1 MLETAVRYKLMK
13 IITIIKS
20 GLKII
25 SATILLIFIPSV
37 LFYSCI
43 SSYPSSRVK
52 SQLFN
57 SDTKPCQTLEIKTG
71 KKGTLQVTPNISY
84 SDDIVAIHIT
94 GLQPFQIGSLKLS
107 VTDSKDIRWE
117 SVACFQANESG
128 EINPENQ
135 APIAGGSYEG
145 KHTMGLFWSLKPEKL
160 SSFHFDTDLNFTI
173 SFDTGDGDRL
183 TRTILRKSYENIENH
198 NITKKEIRNKMV
210 ANFYLH
216 ETDTQRPTLV
226 LLPGSGGNFQHRKAG
241 YIASKG
247 YNVLDLKYF
256 GAKNL
261 PENLENVP
269 LEYLHNAI
277 NWLKNK
283 PAVDSSK
290 IALMGRSKGA
300 EYALLYASKYN
311 DVKALVS
318 EVGSSVTWSSKRYIK
333 SPWSYNGK
341 GVPKARGG
349 IRYLKSTGGKA
360 QVQLPYMLSAFEKTK
375 RIEKSSI
382 KIENIKCPI
391 LLISGEDD
399 LQWPSTMMSNRIKA
413 RAEKYKF
420 NYEIKHYSYENAGH
434 QFDDLPFIPQL
445 DFSNI
450 STWKSG
456 GNFQGNA
463 LASIDSW
470 NRIFIFL
477 NKQLGTIELNK

>member
-1 MLETAVRYKLMK
+1 MK
-13 IITIIKS
+13 ILATINKYTVKKI
-20 GLKII
+20 LILII
-25 SATILLIFIPSV
+25 SIVPIS
-37 LFYSCI
+37 SCI
-43 SSYPSSRVK
+43 SPYSSIPIN

-57 SDTKPCQTLEIKTG
+57 SNTKPCKTLEIETG
-71 KKGTLQVTPNISY
+71 EKGILTVTPNISY
-84 SDDIVAIHIT
+84 ADDKVAIHVT
-94 GLQPFQIGSLKLS
+94 GLQPFQIRSLKLS
-107 VTDSKDIRWE
+107 VTDSKGIRWE
-117 SVACFQANESG
+117 SVACFQANEYG

-173 SFDTGDGDRL
+173 SFGTGDGDRL

-210 ANFYLH
+210 ANFYKH
-216 ETDTQRPTLV
+216 ETNNQRPTVV
-226 LLPGSGGNFQHRKAG
+226 LLAGSGGNFQHRKAG
-241 YIASKG
+241 YLASKG

-261 PENLENVP
+261 PEQLENVP
-269 LEYLHNAI
+269 LEYLHTAI
-277 NWLKNK
+277 NWLKNQST
-283 PAVDSSK
+283 VDASK

-311 DVKALVS
+311 DVNAVVS
-318 EVGSSVTWSSKRYIK
+318 TVGSSVTWSSKRYIK
-333 SPWSYNGK
+333 SSWSYNGK
-341 GVPKARGG
+341 GVPMARGSITEA
-349 IRYLKSTGGKA
+349 IRFLKSTGGKA

-399 LQWPSTMMSNRIKA
+399 LQWPSTMMSNRIKV

-420 NYEIKHYSYENAGH
+420 KYEIKHYSYENAGH
-434 QFDDLPFIPQL
+434 QFDDLPFIPQI

-470 NRIFIFL
+470 NRVFIFL
-477 NKQLGTIELNK
+477 NKQLGNMELNKSKS

>member
-1 MLETAVRYKLMK
+1 MK
-13 IITIIKS
+13 IVTILKKVF
-20 GLKII
+20 KII
-25 SATILLIFIPSV
+25 SLTVLLILIPSG

-43 SSYPSSRVK
+43 SSYPSSRVN
-52 SQLFN
+52 SQLLN
-57 SDTKPCQTLEIKTG
+57 SDTKPCNTLEIKTA
-71 KKGTLQVTPNISY
+71 KKGTLQVTPDISY
-84 SDDIVAIHIT
+84 ADDKVAILIT

-107 VTDSKDIRWE
+107 VTDSKGIRWE
-117 SVACFQANESG
+117 SVACFQANEYG
-128 EINPENQ
+128 EMNPENQ

-160 SSFHFDTDLNFTI
+160 SLFHFDTDLNFTI
-173 SFDTGDGDRL
+173 SFGTGDGDRL

-210 ANFYLH
+210 ANFYKH
-216 ETDTQRPTLV
+216 ETNNQRPTVV
-226 LLPGSGGNFQHRKAG
+226 LLAGSGGNFQHRKAG
-241 YIASKG
+241 YLASKG

-256 GAKNL
+256 GEKNL

-269 LEYLHNAI
+269 LEYLHTAI
-277 NWLKNK
+277 NWLKNQST
-283 PAVDSSK
+283 VDASK

-311 DVKALVS
+311 DVNAVVS
-318 EVGSSVTWSSKRYIK
+318 AVGSSVTWSSKRYIK
-333 SPWSYNGK
+333 SSWSYNGK
-341 GVPKARGG
+341 GVPKARGSITEA
-349 IRYLKSTGGKA
+349 IRFLKSMGGKA

-399 LQWPSTMMSNRIKA
+399 LQWPSTMMSNRIKV

-420 NYEIKHYSYENAGH
+420 KYEIKHYSYENAGH
-434 QFDDLPFIPQL
+434 QFDDLPFIPQI

-470 NRIFIFL
+470 NRVFMFL
-477 NKQLGTIELNK
+477 NKQLGNMELNKSKS